1 MNGARPHRGAFS
13 FGRFAAIVQKEFV
26 QMRRDRVTF
35 AMMVGIPL
43 LQLVLFS
50 FAINLDPK
58 HLPTAVV
65 LADHGPAGRALV
77 AAMQNSGYFD
87 VVATL
92 SSEDEARQVLARGE
106 VQFVVNVPPLFT
118 HDVWRGARPAILV
131 ETDGTDPGSAGNAV
145 GNLQRI
151 VDSSLHRDLTGPL
164 ARLRPGE
171 SPIELR
177 IHTLY
182 NPEAITQYSI
192 VPGLMGVVL
201 TMTLVLITSLA
212 MTRERETGTMENLLS
227 MPARP
232 LEVLLGKIVPYV
244 LVGYV
249 QVGLILLAARYGFD
263 VPMLG
268 SALLLVVLSAVFI
281 AANLAVGITFSTVA
295 QNQRQA
301 MQMGMFFF
309 LPSILL
315 SGFMFPFRGMPG
327 WAQAIGEVFPLTHY
341 LRVVR
346 GIMLKGNGLQD
357 VASHVWPIALFTA
370 IALVIGVRRY
380 RRTLD

>member
-1 MNGARPHRGAFS
+1 MFS
-13 FGRFAAIVQKEFV
+13 FGFSFNRFAAMVQKEFV
-26 QMRRDRVTF
+26 QMRRDRITF
-35 AMMVGIPL
+35 AMMVGIPM

-65 LADHGPAGRALV
+65 LADEGPAGRALV

-92 SSEDEARQVLARGE
+92 ASEGEARRALARGE
-106 VQFVVNVPPLFT
+106 VQFVVNVPPLFS
-118 HDVWRGARPAILV
+118 HDVWRGARPSILV

-151 VDSSLHRDLTGPL
+151 VDASLQRDLVGPL
-164 ARLRPGE
+164 APLQSRDGPV
-171 SPIELR
+171 ELR

-201 TMTLVLITSLA
+201 TMTLVLITALA
-212 MTRERETGTMENLLS
+212 ITRERETGTMENLLS
-227 MPARP
+227 MPTRP

-249 QVGLILLAARYGFD
+249 QVGLILVAARYGFD
-263 VPMLG
+263 VPLLG
-268 SALLLVVLSAVFI
+268 SALLLVVVSAVFI

-315 SGFMFPFRGMPG
+315 SGFMFPFRGMPR

-341 LRVVR
+341 LRIVR
-346 GIMLKGNGLQD
+346 GIMLKGNGFAD
-357 VASHVWPIALFTA
+357 VVEHVWPIALFTA
-370 IALVIGVRRY
+370 VALTIGVRRY

>member
-1 MNGARPHRGAFS
+1 
-13 FGRFAAIVQKEFV
+13 
-26 QMRRDRVTF
+26 
-35 AMMVGIPL
+35 
-43 LQLVLFS
+43 
-50 FAINLDPK
+50 
-58 HLPTAVV
+58 
-65 LADHGPAGRALV
+65 
-77 AAMQNSGYFD
+77 
-87 VVATL
+87 
-92 SSEDEARQVLARGE
+92 
-106 VQFVVNVPPLFT
+106 
-118 HDVWRGARPAILV
+118 VWRGARPAVLV

-145 GNLQRI
+145 GSLQRI
-151 VDSSLHRDLTGPL
+151 VDSSLQHDLVGPL
-164 ARLRPGE
+164 APLQPRAGPV
-171 SPIELR
+171 ELR

-201 TMTLVLITSLA
+201 TMTLVLITGLA
-212 MTRERETGTMENLLS
+212 ITRERETGTMENLLS

-249 QVGLILLAARYGFD
+249 QIGLILLAARYGFD

-268 SALLLVVLSAVFI
+268 NALLLVVVSAVFI
-281 AANLAVGITFSTVA
+281 AANLAMGITFSTVA

-315 SGFMFPFRGMPG
+315 SGFMFPFRGMPH
-327 WAQAIGEVFPLTHY
+327 WAQAVGEVFPLTHY
-341 LRVVR
+341 LRIVR
-346 GIMLKGNGLQD
+346 GIMLKGNGFTD
-357 VASHVWPIALFTA
+357 VIAHVWPIALFTVVA
-370 IALVIGVRRY
+370 MTIGVRRY

>member
-1 MNGARPHRGAFS
+1 VPAFS
-13 FGRFAAIVQKEFV
+13 FGRFGALVRKEFV
-26 QMRRDRVTF
+26 QMRRDRITF
-35 AMMVGIPL
+35 AMMVGVPL
-43 LQLVLFS
+43 MQLVLFS

-92 SSEDEARQVLARGE
+92 PTEAAARHALARGE
-106 VQFVVNVPPLFT
+106 VQFVVNVPPDFSR
-118 HDVWRGARPAILV
+118 DVWRGARPAVLV
-131 ETDGTDPGSAGNAV
+131 ETDGTDPGSGGNAV

-151 VDSSLHRDLTGPL
+151 VDSSLQRDLVGPL
-164 ARLRPGE
+164 AGLQARPG
-171 SPIELR
+171 PIELR
-177 IHTLY
+177 VHTLY
-182 NPEAITQYSI
+182 NPEAITQFSI

-201 TMTLVLITSLA
+201 TMTLVLITALA
-212 MTRERETGTMENLLS
+212 ITRERETGTMENLLS

-244 LVGYV
+244 FVGYI
-249 QVGLILLAARYGFD
+249 QVGLILAAAVLGFE

-268 SALLLVVLSAVFI
+268 SAWLLVVVSAVFI

-327 WAQAIGEVFPLTHY
+327 WAQALGEGFPLTHY
-341 LRVVR
+341 LRIVR
-346 GIMLKGNGLQD
+346 GIMLKGNGIED
-357 VASHVWPIALFTA
+357 VAAHVWPIAVFTA
-370 IALVIGVRRY
+370 VALVVGVRRY

>member
-1 MNGARPHRGAFS
+1 VSVRLFA
-13 FGRFAAIVQKEFV
+13 FGRFAAMVQKEFV

-65 LADHGPAGRALV
+65 LADDGPAGRALV
-77 AAMQNSGYFD
+77 AAMQNSAYFD

-92 SSEDEARQVLARGE
+92 ASEDEAKRVLARGE
-106 VQFVVNVPPLFT
+106 VQFVVNVPPMFS
-118 HDVWRGARPAILV
+118 HDVWRGARPAVLV

-151 VDSSLHRDLTGPL
+151 VDASLQRDLVGPL
-164 ARLRPGE
+164 APLQARSGPV
-171 SPIELR
+171 ELR
-177 IHTLY
+177 IHTLW

-201 TMTLVLITSLA
+201 TMTLVLITGLA
-212 MTRERETGTMENLLS
+212 ITRERETGTMENLLS
-227 MPARP
+227 MPVRP

-249 QVGLILLAARYGFD
+249 QVGLILVAARYGFG
-263 VPMLG
+263 VPLLG
-268 SALLLVVLSAVFI
+268 SATLLVVLSAVFI

-315 SGFMFPFRGMPG
+315 SGFMFPFRGMPV
-327 WAQAIGEVFPLTHY
+327 WAQWLGEVFPLTHY

-346 GIMLKGNGLQD
+346 GIMLKGNAPADIAGHL
-357 VASHVWPIALFTA
+357 WPIALFA
-370 IALVIGVRRY
+370 AVALVVGVRRY
-380 RRTLD
+380 RQTLD